1 MKIILLSDANSVHTI
16 KWVKSLCQQDFE
28 VQLFSLFEPN
38 KELSKSYA
46 KYNVKVSSANLKSK
60 IKELRE
66 PNISKLKYILSFPI
80 LKKMIKKFKPD
91 LIHAHYASSYGFLA
105 LLTGFRPFIVS
116 VWGSDIYYFP
126 EKNKINKYLINLL
139 IKKPDTV
146 CSTSFAMKQVIEKEY
161 RRYDVDVIPFGIDI
175 DSFFP
180 IVKKKKKFTVG
191 TIKSIENHNGIDCL
205 IDAASIVI
213 NNYKKDINFMI
224 VGEGSLKNKM
234 KKKAVDLKVDQ
245 KLKFVGFVDH
255 KNVLKY
261 YNDLSV
267 FIAVSTRES
276 FGVSI
281 LEASAC
287 EIPSITSNVGGL
299 TEVNV
304 NNVTGI
310 VIEPNNPQKLAE
322 SIINLYENEKL
333 RLKLGTGAR
342 KRVLE
347 KYNWNSNL
355 ENMINIYKK
364 YEN

>member
-1 MKIILLSDANSVHTI
+1 LKIILLSDANSVHTI
-16 KWVKSLCQQDFE
+16 KWVKSLSQQGLE

-46 KYNVKVSSANLKSK
+46 KYNVKVNSANLKPK

-80 LKKMIKKFKPD
+80 IKKMIKNFKPD

-139 IKKPDTV
+139 IKNSDTV
-146 CSTSFAMKQVIEKEY
+146 CSTSFAMKQIIEKEY
-161 RRYDVDVIPFGIDI
+161 GRSDVDVIPFGIDL

-213 NNYKKDINFMI
+213 NNYKKDINFLI

-234 KKKAVDLKVDQ
+234 KKKAVDLKVDK

-261 YNDLSV
+261 YNDLSL

-281 LEASAC
+281 LEAAAC

-304 NNVTGI
+304 NKITGI
-310 VIEPNNPQKLAE
+310 VIEPNNPQKLAK

-333 RLKLGTGAR
+333 RLKLGKGAR
-342 KRVLE
+342 KRVVE
-347 KYNWNSNL
+347 KYNWNSCVD
-355 ENMINIYKK
+355 NMINIYKK
-364 YEN
+364 YDN